1 MERGVLHS
9 SGKTLPL
16 GNRVRRTKYRKS
28 VQIVRGGGSL
38 INLYGREA
46 CSHLSARPTVPAEM
60 VLGSPAEPP
69 LVPQTDP
76 MACSWAQH
84 SPCTILLPGK
94 AAKRAGSCPQKAR
107 PCTLSAP
114 GTVGWQRPCSAGGR
128 QRWPKSRFG
137 RMGRGRHLML

>member
-28 VQIVRGGGSL
+28 VQIFRGGGSL
-38 INLYGREA
+38 ISLYGREA
-46 CSHLSARPTVPAEM
+46 CSHLSACPTVPAEM
-60 VLGSPAEPP
+60 VLGSPAEPS

-84 SPCTILLPGK
+84 SSAQFLCLARQK
-94 AAKRAGSCPQKAR
+94 KRLDPVLRKLVLV
-107 PCTLSAP
+107 P
-114 GTVGWQRPCSAGGR
+114 
-128 QRWPKSRFG
+128 
-137 RMGRGRHLML
+137 